1 MGGPPPGYGQPP
13 PMGGPGPYGGPP
25 PGMGGGGPGPYGGPA
40 PGYAQPGPYGDNR
53 QGTEPVR
60 HMRPYGGGTTAE
72 PWVETLRT
80 IMLVFGVL
88 LVACFVAPWKV
99 NPGETIFSWTILGS
113 EVPASMKILPILLA
127 ATGILSVFLGALPI
141 ATLPRGFAAA
151 LIGFGPMLY
160 GAVAPPFAWQEL
172 LSVIGAVTLVS
183 GLLVRSHYTDAGIGR
198 VMATIGAVCVLVPML
213 VPEGGGDPPLIAAF
227 KMLGANL
234 PIPALNLIVPAV
246 LALVSLIV
254 WLPGPGRAGTHIL
267 AWIWIVLP
275 LLLSLL
281 NWLSGGEVGAAL
293 KSNLDGILYV
303 PMAAMAW
310 GALVGFGVATVVGKQ
325 LET

>member
-1 MGGPPPGYGQPP
+1 MGGPP
-13 PMGGPGPYGGPP
+13 PMGGPYGGPAPGMGGPYGGPP
-25 PGMGGGGPGPYGGPA
+25 PGYGPGPGYGP
-40 PGYAQPGPYGDNR
+40 QPGMGYDNR

-60 HMRPYGGGTTAE
+60 HVRPYGGGVSSE

-99 NPGETIFSWTILGS
+99 NPGQTIFSWTILGS
-113 EVPASMKILPILLA
+113 EAPASMKILPILLA
-127 ATGILSVFLGALPI
+127 ATGILSVFLGALPL

-160 GAVAPPFAWQEL
+160 GAVAPPFQWQEL
-172 LSVIGAVTLVS
+172 LGVVGAVTLVS
-183 GLLVRSHYTDAGIGR
+183 GLLVRSHYTEAGIGR
-198 VMATIGAVCVLVPML
+198 IMATIGAVCVLVPLL
-213 VPEGGGDPPLIAAF
+213 VPEGGGDPPIVGAF
-227 KMLGANL
+227 KMLGSNMTV
-234 PIPALNLIVPAV
+234 PALNLLVPAV

-254 WLPGPGRAGTHIL
+254 WLPGPGRAGTNIL

-275 LLLSLL
+275 LVLSLL
-281 NWLSGGEVGAAL
+281 NWLSGGEIGAVL
-293 KSNLDGILYV
+293 KSNLDGVLYV

-310 GALVGFGVATVVGKQ
+310 GALVGYGVATVVGKQ

>member
-1 MGGPPPGYGQPP
+1 M
-13 PMGGPGPYGGPP
+13 PY
-25 PGMGGGGPGPYGGPA
+25 
-40 PGYAQPGPYGDNR
+40 DNR
-53 QGTEPVR
+53 PTTEPVR
-60 HMRPYGGGTTAE
+60 HVRAYGGSVSAE

-99 NPGETIFSWTILGS
+99 NPGQTIFSWTILGS
-113 EVPASMKILPILLA
+113 EAPASLKILPILLA
-127 ATGILSVFLGALPI
+127 GTGILSVFLGALPI

-172 LSVIGAVTLVS
+172 LGVVGAVTLVS

-198 VMATIGAVCVLVPML
+198 VMATIGAVCVLVPLL
-213 VPEGGGDPPLIAAF
+213 VPEGGQVPLLIAF
-227 KMLGANL
+227 KMLGAN
-234 PIPALNLIVPAV
+234 AAVPAISLLTPAA
-246 LALVSLIV
+246 LAVVSLIV
-254 WLPGPGRAGTHIL
+254 WLPGPGRVGTHIL

-281 NWLSGGEVGAAL
+281 NWLSAGEVGATL
-293 KSNLDGILYV
+293 KANLDGVLYG

-310 GALVGFGVATVVGKQ
+310 GALVGYGVATVVGKQ